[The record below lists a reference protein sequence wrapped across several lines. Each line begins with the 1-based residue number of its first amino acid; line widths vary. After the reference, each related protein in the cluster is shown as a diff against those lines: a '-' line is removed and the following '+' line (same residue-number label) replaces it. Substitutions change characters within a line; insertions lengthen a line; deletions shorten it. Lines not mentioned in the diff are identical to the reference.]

1 MEDGPGVSINRTGG
15 LSSPTCCVMTF
26 CPSFSGAC
34 FSRSNLEPPAN
45 ALSGTFPATAGTSI
59 FAQSPHPRNRQ
70 FGWCWSLGTLLS
82 EAGRLGISAAANN
95 LIRGILGRTTR
106 PKGATAMLRPLILLL
121 ALLSSLLTQNF
132 SRAQGDETKII
143 ALENLWNQMQ
153 INHDADAM
161 GKMLDSDFVLTDYD
175 GSVMSKAQFLAS
187 IRDKSN
193 QLTVEVSDDM
203 KLHRH
208 GDTVVVT
215 GATREKGT
223 EKGKPYAHQG
233 RFTDTWIKK
242 DGQWLCVASQLS
254 LTSVVSKN

>member
-1 MEDGPGVSINRTGG
+1 
-15 LSSPTCCVMTF
+15 
-26 CPSFSGAC
+26 
-34 FSRSNLEPPAN
+34 
-45 ALSGTFPATAGTSI
+45 
-59 FAQSPHPRNRQ
+59 
-70 FGWCWSLGTLLS
+70 
-82 EAGRLGISAAANN
+82 
-95 LIRGILGRTTR
+95 
-106 PKGATAMLRPLILLL
+106 MLRPLILLL
-121 ALLSSLLTQNF
+121 ALSSWPFAQNI
-132 SRAQGDETKII
+132 SSAQGDETKII

-161 GKMLDSDFVLTDYD
+161 GTMLDSDFVLTDYD

-187 IRDKSN
+187 IRAKSN

-254 LTSVVSKN
+254 LISSK